1 MISSLINI
9 YYKEKLIKMA
19 NIKDNKYR
27 KIDCRII
34 NDYYMDF
41 MLSNDESNDNIYAL
55 EGCLTS
61 QLDFFG
67 HSNKYVVSKYAWQDS
82 VTSNSILKNIGYT
95 GVDNGFIT
103 YEKDK
108 IGNDEFLDLYTNSS
122 FDLSTHGDKFF
133 VNEVNGNTGMYVY
146 PIEINEEYTAFKGGF
161 YQGFFKINGDKYQ
174 TLPNR
179 IKNEWN
185 FNITLRKKNYETQYN
200 IVNKRHE
207 DNKGIFLYIGTRSE
221 NKFFEMYKTDDKLS
235 DLISCSSDGYSLDY
249 DIDTNHVIECQYS
262 SITDN
267 LNACNNGYFMPDDY
281 LKEQFSLKDINLTD
295 SKGNKIGE
303 KGFYEI
309 ETDNKFIIFNN
320 TTSGFNKNT
329 WNEYT
334 KFVLTGK
341 KDYPNI
347 NYFPYLNNTSNGFV
361 KDNIEQIL
369 DEHSYSYD
377 VFKDIEYNALG
388 FKINDDGSVG
398 YRYLIEDNNIIEEK
412 TKPGIVL
419 NDEWYNIHVKLVN
432 KNKNTDICDENYK
445 PGKMQIFIYV
455 NGYLKLISKELPEL
469 NLKPL
474 NDTQERQEGI
484 PFNISIGGGTQGLS
498 ERILLDYYNI
508 TKYTL
513 PLESHF
519 CGSFIGDIKTFKF
532 SDCYIDLNTIRT
544 F

>member
-19 NIKDNKYR
+19 NIKNNKYR

-41 MLSNDESNDNIYAL
+41 MLSNYESNDNIYAL

-432 KNKNTDICDENYK
+432 KNKNTDICNENYK
-445 PGKMQIFIYV
+445 QAKMQIFIYV
-455 NGYLKLISKELPEL
+455 NGHLKLISKELPEL

>member
-19 NIKDNKYR
+19 NIKNNKYR

-55 EGCLTS
+55 EGCLAS

-82 VTSNSILKNIGYT
+82 VISNSILKNIGYT

-108 IGNDEFLDLYTNSS
+108 IGNDEFLDLYTNST

-235 DLISCSSDGYSLDY
+235 DLISCGSDGYSLDY

-262 SITDN
+262 NINDN
-267 LNACNNGYFMPDDY
+267 LNACDNGYFMPDDY
-281 LKEQFSLKDINLTD
+281 LKEQFSLKDVNLTD

-341 KDYPNI
+341 KDCPNI

-388 FKINDDGSVG
+388 FKINDDGSIS

-419 NDEWYNIHVKLVN
+419 NDGWYNIHIKLVN
-432 KNKNTDICDENYK
+432 KNKTTDICNETYK
-445 PGKMQIFIYV
+445 QAKMQIFIYV

-513 PLESHF
+513 PLERHF

-532 SDCYIDLNTIRT
+532 SDCYMDLNTIRT